1 MNVAILGYGTLGRAL
16 ADGLKRRSDVTSV
29 ATTTRAN
36 AAQNS
41 SIAAGA
47 GIVLLCVKPFQ
58 VEAVLT
64 QIAPAL
70 APEATLISAAAS
82 VTLKQLRAWS
92 SGHRNT
98 VRAMPNTPARTG
110 EGMTVLAT
118 DDATPQAAL
127 DTARSIFSSVGRVAL
142 LEERL
147 FDAATAISG
156 CGPAYVYLILEALS
170 DAGVRLGLPRE
181 TALLLAS
188 QTMLGSAKLVLEAG
202 AHPAAL
208 KDEVTT
214 PAGCTID
221 ALLVLEDGKLRSTI
235 MRAAIAAAERSARL
249 AEPQSARES

>member
-1 MNVAILGYGTLGRAL
+1 MKVAILGYGTLGRAL
-16 ADGLKRRSDVTSV
+16 AEGLERRPEIASV
-29 ATTTRAN
+29 SSTTRATADRN
-36 AAQNS
+36 AQTAQ
-41 SIAAGA
+41 AADV
-47 GIVLLCVKPFQ
+47 VLLCVKPFQ
-58 VEAVLT
+58 MQAVVSGIAGA
-64 QIAPAL
+64 IAPAT
-70 APEATLISAAAS
+70 TLISVAAS
-82 VTLKQLRAWS
+82 VTLAQLSAWS
-92 SGHRNT
+92 ANHARI

-110 EGMTVLAT
+110 EGMTVLAAGPQAP
-118 DDATPQAAL
+118 DDALQA
-127 DTARSIFSSVGRVAL
+127 ARSIFTSFGRVAL

-181 TALLLAS
+181 TALLLAA
-188 QTMLGSAKLVLEAG
+188 QTMLGSSKLVLEAG
-202 AHPAAL
+202 SHPAAL

-249 AEPQSARES
+249 AAPE